1 MYRHIFFILAYL
13 FSISAVTAQVPS
25 ALNSLKE
32 RYKDYFTIGV
42 AVSPF
47 ALRSEEANLITSQFS
62 GITAENAMKMGPIH
76 PREHAFNWG
85 PADSIVSFAQRNQ
98 MQLRGHTLVWHSQTP
113 QWLFIDEEGKQV
125 SKEILMERIHRH
137 IDSVAGRYKGKIFAW
152 DVVNE
157 AISDNGNEFYRPSPF
172 YQICGEE
179 FIEKAFEWAHAADPD
194 ALLFYNDYSEIDP
207 VKRKKIIELVNGLRK
222 KGVPI
227 HGIGLQSHW
236 SIFAPS
242 AEVLDKTLQDF
253 SSVGLPLHITELDIS
268 VYKKEGRRE
277 RMPSDS
283 LTAYTPEREAMQTN
297 MYERVFTALRKYR
310 SSIQSVTFWNISD
323 RRTWLD
329 NFPVMGRKDHPLLF
343 DASLQ
348 PKKAYYK
355 VVDF

>member
-1 MYRHIFFILAYL
+1 MRRYIFIILASV
-13 FSISAVTAQVPS
+13 FITSGVAAQVDLP
-25 ALNSLKE
+25 LNTLKD
-32 RYKDYFTIGV
+32 RYKNYFTIGV

-47 ALRSEEANLITSQFS
+47 ALKSEEANLITSQFS

-76 PREHAFNWG
+76 PREQQFNWG
-85 PADSIVSFAQRNQ
+85 PADSVVAFAMRNQ
-98 MQLRGHTLVWHSQTP
+98 MRLRGHTLVWHSQTP
-113 QWLFIDEEGKQV
+113 KWLFEDEEGKQV
-125 SKEILMERIHRH
+125 SKEILLERIHRH

-268 VYKKEGRRE
+268 VYKKEGRRD
-277 RMPSDS
+277 RIPSDS
-283 LTAYTPEREAMQTN
+283 LTAYTREREAMQTE
-297 MYERVFTALRKYR
+297 MYERVFTAFRKYR

-343 DASLQ
+343 DATLQ
-348 PKKAYYK
+348 PKKAFFR
-355 VVDF
+355 VINF